1 MEVFCQKSTEA
12 FLDIFFRMFPRKKII
27 KFMSVKNPQTIFG
40 KNLWSFPQEKKFRNF
55 LVKKICRKFFGKK
68 ILEICFGN
76 FREKSS

>member
-40 KNLWSFPQEKKFRNF
+40 KNLWSFPQEKKFG
-55 LVKKICRKFFGKK
+55 KKVFWEK

-76 FREKSS
+76 FRENSS